1 MTRALTALLLIALAG
16 CAKERCVT
24 TTDYGMIVHP
34 PIVHSWNGPLFLG
47 DHCPRCGASIC
58 DPIPGTAWSRVKNHE
73 CKGATE

>member
-16 CAKERCVT
+16 CTQERCVT
-24 TTDYGMIVHP
+24 TADYGM
-34 PIVHSWNGPLFLG
+34 IVHSWNGPLFLG
-47 DHCPRCGASIC
+47 DHCPRCGASIR